1 MVGEILSEIQGQVQ
15 RLTLIPGD
23 SGLFEWTVNGAL
35 VYSKAASGRFPELK
49 ELKELVYA
57 KLDE

>member
-15 RLTLIPGD
+15 SLALIPGD
-23 SGLFEWTVNGAL
+23 SGRFEWTVNGAL